1 MQIKSTLHP
10 ASYSPSAR
18 PSVSP
23 AEKRSEEQVS
33 PDRFTRDDLYTGG
46 AALAGGLTLGAGG
59 AYLGLGLG
67 IEVGMRSVQLGGG
80 PVGALLGVLVSL
92 PVAMAYGVIGCAA
105 GGAVGA
111 VTGMAAGVGL
121 KHAFTK

>member
-1 MQIKSTLHP
+1 MQIKSTLQ
-10 ASYSPSAR
+10 ASSYSPSR

-23 AEKRSEEQVS
+23 TEKRPEEQAA
-33 PDRFTRDDLYTGG
+33 PDSFSRDDLYTGG

-59 AYLGLGLG
+59 AYLGMSLG
-67 IEVGMRSVQLGGG
+67 IEAGMRSVNLGGG

-111 VTGMAAGVGL
+111 VTGVAAGVGL
-121 KHAFTK
+121 KHAFSQ